1 MRGRDLH
8 VVAQRN
14 LPVLVP
20 NDWEPQLASRNLVD
34 VLDPATMAL
43 DRVGAQTDELDSTLG
58 ELWLELRKGSQLGRA
73 DRRVV
78 LGVREKDN
86 PAIAD
91 ELALS

>member
-1 MRGRDLH
+1 
-8 VVAQRN
+8 
-14 LPVLVP
+14 
-20 NDWEPQLASRNLVD
+20 
-34 VLDPATMAL
+34 MAL